1 MVTRKLRAFILLLAA
16 LALAACGSVSRLAYM
31 NAPPLATWYIGS
43 YVDLTDAQKKFV
55 KERLKQAMAWHREK
69 ELPRY
74 QRAIEE
80 LIGKTNG
87 TLSVE
92 DTRTIY
98 GQARDYYHR
107 SLDHLMPDIAEFLLT
122 LDEEQIAQ
130 AERKLAADG
139 QKLVKESLQGTPD
152 ERRSK
157 RAKRFVEQF
166 EDWTGPLSGPQKE
179 IIVSGTRSLPD
190 ATDDR
195 LGDRKFRRTEIV
207 QLLRSRAPRDEIAAT
222 LRKLFI
228 DTDSWR
234 RPEYLKRLRERDERL
249 FEVTSEL
256 SSTLNPEQ
264 RASVQRKMRGYVK
277 DISSIIAAGHD
288 GRG

>member
-1 MVTRKLRAFILLLAA
+1 VVTRKWRAFILLLAA
-16 LALAACGSVSRLAYM
+16 LALAACGSVSRLAYL

-55 KERLKQAMAWHREK
+55 KERLKQAMAWHREA

-74 QRAIEE
+74 QHAIED
-80 LIGKTNG
+80 LIGKTNVK
-87 TLSVE
+87 LSLE
-92 DTRTIY
+92 DTRAIY

-107 SLDHLMPDIAEFLLT
+107 SLDHLLPDIAEFLLM
-122 LDEEQIAQ
+122 LSEEQIAQ
-130 AERKLAADG
+130 AERKLASDS
-139 QKLVKESLQGTPD
+139 KKMVKESIDGTPD
-152 ERRSK
+152 ERRT
-157 RAKRFVEQF
+157 RRTKRFVDQF
-166 EDWTGPLSGPQKE
+166 EEWTGPLSPPQRE
-179 IIVSGTRSLPD
+179 IIVSGTRSLAD
-190 ATDDR
+190 TTDDR
-195 LGDRKFRRTEIV
+195 LGDRKYRQAELV
-207 QLLRSRAPRDEIAAT
+207 QLLRARAPRDQVAAT

-256 SSTLNPEQ
+256 SATLTPEQ
-264 RASVQRKMRGYVK
+264 RAHVQRKMRGYVN
-277 DISSIIAAGHD
+277 DISSIIASGTD

>member
-1 MVTRKLRAFILLLAA
+1 VVTRKWRVFILLFAA
-16 LALAACGSVSRLAYM
+16 LALAACGSVSRLAYL

-55 KERLKQAMAWHREK
+55 KERLKQAMAWHREA
-69 ELPRY
+69 ELPHY

-80 LIGKTNG
+80 LIGKSNG
-87 TLSVE
+87 KLSVE
-92 DTRTIY
+92 DARAIY

-107 SLDHLMPDIAEFLLT
+107 SLDRLMPDIAEFLLT

-130 AERKLAADG
+130 AERKLASDSR
-139 QKLVKESLQGTPD
+139 KLLRESVDGTPD
-152 ERRSK
+152 ERRAK

-166 EDWTGPLSGPQKE
+166 EEWTGHLTIPQRE

-190 ATDDR
+190 TTEDR
-195 LGDRKFRRTEIV
+195 LADRKYRQAEVV
-207 QLLRSRAPRDEIAAT
+207 QLLRARAPRDEIAAK

-249 FEVTSEL
+249 FAITSEL
-256 SSTLNPEQ
+256 SSTLSPEQ
-264 RASVQRKMRGYVK
+264 RANVQRKMRGYVQ